1 MTKTVLILGPSGK
14 IGTHSARAFAAD
26 GWNVRK
32 YDRNTDMAQAAMGVD
47 VIVNGLNPP
56 AYKNW
61 EVIIPKITRD
71 VLKAAKTSGA
81 TVIIPGN
88 VYNFG
93 DQAGVFDENTPQRTH
108 TKKGNVRID
117 MERAYRD
124 SDVQTI
130 VLRAG
135 NFIDPDQNGD
145 VMSLVLLRGI
155 AKGKIT
161 AAGRT
166 DTPQAYCYLPDWARA
181 AVALANK
188 RSDLARFEDVPFAGH
203 TFTLEELKGT
213 LEITQGPL
221 KFDRFPWWFMT
232 LASPFWGL
240 AKELL
245 EMRYL
250 WDLGH
255 QISGKKLAKLLPE
268 FEVTPIETVMKS
280 GIPENSQSGQVQTA

>member
-26 GWNVRK
+26 GWKVRK
-32 YDRNTDMAQAAMGVD
+32 YDRATDMTQAAMGVD

-61 EVIIPKITRD
+61 EVNIPKITHD
-71 VLKAAKTSGA
+71 VIKAAKASGA

-93 DQAGVFDENTPQRTH
+93 DNAGIWDENTPQKTH
-108 TKKGNVRID
+108 TKKGNIRIE

-124 SDVQTI
+124 SGVQTI

-135 NFIDPDQNGD
+135 NFIDPDQNED
-145 VMSLVLLRGI
+145 VFSVVMLRSI

-166 DTPQAYCYLPDWARA
+166 NIPQAYCYLPDWARA

-188 RSDLARFEDVPFAGH
+188 RADLARFEDVPFAGH
-203 TFTLEELKGT
+203 TFTLDELKET
-213 LEITQGPL
+213 LETTLGPL
-221 KFDRFPWWFMT
+221 KYEGFPWWFMT

-240 AKELL
+240 AKELQ

-255 QISGKKLAKLLPE
+255 QLSGKKLAELLPD
-268 FEVTPIETVMKS
+268 FEATPVATVMKA
-280 GIPENSQSGQVQTA
+280 GLPDDIPQGQAQTA

>member
-32 YDRNTDMAQAAMGVD
+32 YDRTTDMTQAAMGVD

-61 EVIIPKITRD
+61 EENIPKITRD
-71 VLKAAKTSGA
+71 VIKAAKASGA

-93 DQAGVFDENTPQRTH
+93 DNAGVWDENTPQKTH
-108 TKKGNVRID
+108 TKKGNIRIE

-124 SDVQTI
+124 SAVQTI

-135 NFIDPDQNGD
+135 NFIDPDQNED
-145 VMSLVLLRGI
+145 VFSVVMLRTI

-166 DTPQAYCYLPDWARA
+166 NIPQAYCYLPDWARA

-203 TFTLEELKGT
+203 TFTLDELKET
-213 LEITQGPL
+213 LETTLGPL
-221 KFDRFPWWFMT
+221 KYESFPWWFMT

-240 AKELL
+240 AKELQ

-255 QISGKKLAKLLPE
+255 QLSGKKLARLLPD
-268 FEVTPIETVMKS
+268 FESTPMETVMKA
-280 GIPENSQSGQVQTA
+280 GLPDDIPQGQAQTA

>member
-14 IGTHSARAFAAD
+14 IGTHSARSFKAD
-26 GWNVRK
+26 GWNIRK
-32 YDRNTDMAQAAMGVD
+32 YDRTTDMTEAAMGVD

-61 EVIIPKITRD
+61 EANIPKITRD
-71 VLKAAKTSGA
+71 VLKAAKASGA

-93 DQAGVFDENTPQRTH
+93 NQAGIYDENTPQKTH
-108 TKKGNVRID
+108 TIKGNIRIE

-124 SDVQTI
+124 SGVQTI
-130 VLRAG
+130 ILRAG
-135 NFIDPDQNGD
+135 NFIDPDRNGD
-145 VMSLVLLRGI
+145 VFSVALLRSI

-161 AAGRT
+161 TMGRP
-166 DTPQAYCYLPDWARA
+166 DIPQAYCYLPDWARA

-188 RSDLARFEDVPFAGH
+188 RNDLARFEDVPFAGH
-203 TFTLEELKGT
+203 TFTLEMLKET

-221 KFDRFPWWFMT
+221 KFDVFPWWFMT

-250 WDLGH
+250 WNLNH
-255 QISGKKLAKLLPE
+255 QISGKKMAKLLPE
-268 FEVTPIETVMKS
+268 FEATPLETVMTCGLPDGVPLGK
-280 GIPENSQSGQVQTA
+280 PQTA

>member
-32 YDRNTDMAQAAMGVD
+32 YDRNTDMTQAAMGVD

-61 EVIIPKITRD
+61 EVTIPKITRD
-71 VLKAAKTSGA
+71 VLKAAKASGA

-93 DQAGVFDENTPQRTH
+93 DQAGVFDENTSQRTH

-166 DTPQAYCYLPDWARA
+166 DIPQAYCYLPDWARA

-188 RSDLARFEDVPFAGH
+188 RSDLTRFEDVPFAGH
-203 TFTLEELKGT
+203 TFTLEELKDT

-255 QISGKKLAKLLPE
+255 QISGKKLAKLLPD
-268 FEVTPIETVMKS
+268 FDVTPIETVMKS
-280 GIPENSQSGQVQTA
+280 GIPENTQSGQVQTA